1 MTRLKKVVIALR
13 NNLFLKR
20 QRSQTL
26 IYWNHCLRDPNVI
39 YGWFCPKSQISQNLW
54 GGWVHKIGSFVLN
67 KTVSRL
73 VFDHI
78 CLLPEEVKSE
88 TLRSNRKYDW
98 KALFR
103 EFSQFSFKA
112 MPESLMIGFT
122 GRWSGKMLDSVGAN
136 FLHTTAPQ
144 CIGSHTSGDR
154 DDKPTCFLE
163 QPIGILIKW

>member
-1 MTRLKKVVIALR
+1 MAGFV
-13 NNLFLKR
+13 
-20 QRSQTL
+20 
-26 IYWNHCLRDPNVI
+26 PN
-39 YGWFCPKSQISQNLW
+39 PKSQISQNLW

-78 CLLPEEVKSE
+78 CFLPEEVKSE

-103 EFSQFSFKA
+103 EFSQFSFQA

-122 GRWSGKMLDSVGAN
+122 GRWSGKMLHSVGAN

-144 CIGSHTSGDR
+144 CIGSHTSGKVLRKTRRQTHMFSGTTNWDF
-154 DDKPTCFLE
+154 DQMVKFGKYVKYSPATW
-163 QPIGILIKW
+163 KN